1 MTSPAPQTQRKCEC
15 GRPDGQCV
23 KGDMERCSAMDD
35 DDVMICPVT
44 LQLCLTERD
53 EHCEDYGCA
62 RKAGIAVTDEWS

>member
-1 MTSPAPQTQRKCEC
+1 MTSPAPQTQRKCGC

-23 KGDMERCSAMDD
+23 KGDMEYCPALD

-44 LQLCLTERD
+44 LQPCLTEQD